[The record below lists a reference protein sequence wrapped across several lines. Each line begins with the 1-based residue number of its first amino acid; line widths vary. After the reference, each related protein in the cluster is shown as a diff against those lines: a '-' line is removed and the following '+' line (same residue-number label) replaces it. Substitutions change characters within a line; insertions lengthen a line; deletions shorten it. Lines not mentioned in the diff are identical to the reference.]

1 MALTKITQTLV
12 ETGAIGSSQIASG
25 AIGAGHLTNITTNHI
40 TEGNSNQ
47 FFTTARARSSL
58 SGSTGVTYNSSTG
71 AISIGQ
77 AVGTSDSVTFGQ
89 VTVDT
94 ITINAS
100 EIATSGN
107 MILNSAS
114 DVILDVDGGN
124 VMLKDNSVWFGNF
137 NHNGNNLAIDAKIQ
151 DGDIKFRGNDGGTV
165 ITALTLDMSDGGAA
179 IFNNDIYLSDNRAVR
194 FGDQQ
199 DFRIYNDGNHTTFHS
214 ASTNHDIIFRGN
226 DDGSSITA
234 LTLDM
239 SNAGKATFAGIVS
252 STTGLETGNMFIT
265 ANEIDVSSG
274 NLTLDVAGNIILN
287 ADGSSVSLMDDTVN
301 FGQFFSTGAGNFNI
315 YSPTLNQDI
324 KFLGNDGG
332 STVTA
337 LTLDIS
343 NAGKAT
349 FNSDVVVGGDL
360 IVNGTQTVLNTATL
374 TVEDKII
381 TVAHGASDAA
391 AANESGINVGG
402 ASAQILYKSS
412 GDKWSVNKDLEAA
425 NSSGAMIMVDD
436 TNGRFIKIRSAN
448 SGSQNANISSYS
460 GLYLGG
466 ADNASHVIID
476 NTGDVGIGVTPA
488 TNTKLTIGGTTSSYS
503 SVLSFDNN
511 TAGGA
516 TFFMLASDNT
526 WSAGANKF
534 FMGHGSPSSSAV
546 DMTIDA
552 DGKVGIKNTA
562 PAATLEVGTLTSGLT
577 GNVIINSEGGNP
589 PALQVKS
596 RTNRA
601 RINIQDNDTSG
612 YIIAEGSVIS
622 IGFADQISDNN
633 ININSS
639 HNVGIGT
646 TAPDA
651 KLSVTSSTINSEDI
665 VYLKSGADS
674 VNDYL
679 GIAWELGI
687 GGNGP
692 HAAIRVAGGPSA
704 QDSRLGLFTTSDG
717 GSNLT
722 EGLSVAHNGNVGIGE
737 NSPLTPLHIS
747 AGTSSGTMYN
757 AAIFTGGQ
765 NSTQG
770 SGVRLYLSGTENDP
784 LARGSII
791 ESEMID
797 NGNSHVLNFYTSG
810 NSQAPRLRMRIDNS
824 GNLSLRQHGA
834 ASTNSVNMPPH
845 FEFKGQGWDSNS
857 GSDDMNAKIE
867 MAATYGKVGAGA
879 TSPELVFS
887 LQGAGG
893 LDSSSESYV
902 EGMRLVG
909 AGAYNHNQP
918 RLGVGIANPSKTL
931 DVYTAVN
938 TGGMQITGGTA
949 ATNTSLHI
957 NNTGSGGVNWNIT
970 STAGNHGYGDGQLQF
985 GVAYGVPKMKIMSN
999 GNVGIGPF
1007 AGDNPIT
1014 PLHVL
1019 GNATIETGSPDL
1031 YFATTS
1037 ASHNN
1042 WRVAA
1047 QEAIDKGFEIASGTQ
1062 SAGSNAVNDTY
1073 TTRFVIKDSG
1083 FVGIGAHVPDAKLHV
1098 VDGNNYAMIGD
1109 LNSNSTMSLRMADS
1123 TNYPVEVQAFGSD
1136 LKLRTTTNS
1145 GGTPDDR
1152 IIVMA
1157 VTGHVGI
1164 NNVDPNFLMHINKKA
1179 GDYDLPTST
1188 GVVKTY
1194 FGVNTDYNNNGSQGI
1209 YLSHLN
1215 GNWIDGT
1222 SGGDSQYGM
1231 LFGYENSVRGGLIY
1245 DHRGSEMMSLWSS
1258 YAPIR
1263 FMTPDNADGNG
1274 VPLDSNINDRLH
1286 IAVGG
1291 NVGINENSPQKT
1303 LHVSSGS
1310 TNVVARFESTDG
1322 IAAIEFKDPSGT
1334 AEIGCSGNDIKFMPA
1349 GVVRSTIDNSG
1360 NFTTE
1365 GNITQSGGNNHYIN
1379 TGGRVTAKVQ
1389 DMINIGG
1396 DNWHHLPRYYT
1407 NFGTG
1412 TGGQI
1417 SGYSV
1422 SMQDGQ
1428 NSSWY
1433 AGLTLSGYV
1442 TWIPDVYIP
1451 YSLGQVYGLSASF
1464 FQHANNTAGTAVQYV
1479 GCIGYDA
1486 SFNFMN
1492 HDAIG
1497 TYQYNLASS
1506 STFSTGT
1513 ITELDVTLKG
1523 WQGNGQSDGNKMDRG
1538 TVYIRPMMLINYPW
1552 STSMGGTTPSTT
1564 VLSFTMGPKHTFSDN
1579 DSNAGTNY

>member
-25 AIGAGHLTNITTNHI
+25 AIGAAHLTNITTNHI

-58 SGSTGVTYNSSTG
+58 SGSTGVTYNSSSG

-77 AVGTSDSVTFGQ
+77 SVGTSDNVTFGSISG
-89 VTVDT
+89 TSLSIDT
-94 ITINAS
+94 LSMNGSSIGS
-100 EIATSGN
+100 SGN
-107 MILNSAS
+107 MTLDSANSL
-114 DVILDVDGGN
+114 ILDADGGD

-151 DGDIKFRGNDGGTV
+151 DGDIVFRGNDGGST

-179 IFNNDIYLSDNRAVR
+179 IFNNDILLSDNRAVR

-199 DFRIYNDGNHTTFHS
+199 DFRIYNDGNHTTFHN

-226 DDGSSITA
+226 DDGSPITA

-287 ADGSSVSLMDDTVN
+287 ADGSSISLMDDTVN

-332 STVTA
+332 STITA

-425 NSSGAMIMVDD
+425 HSSGAMIMVDD

-448 SGSQNANISSYS
+448 NGSQNANISSYS

-466 ADNASHVIID
+466 SDNASHVIID

-526 WSAGANKF
+526 WNAGSNKF
-534 FMGHGSPSSSAV
+534 FMGHGAPSSSAV

-562 PAATLEVGTLTSGLT
+562 PAATLEVGTLTSGST

-622 IGFADQISDNN
+622 IGFADQVSDNN

-639 HNVGIGT
+639 HDVGIGT
-646 TAPDA
+646 DTPIA
-651 KLSVTSSTINSEDI
+651 KLHIQDNTSTVYDPTGYQHELFIEKRNTAGNNQVGSIRFGVTGHDGSTTAEASIGVLQTANAH
-665 VYLKSGADS
+665 SGHMVFGTRHSGTRAERMRIS
-674 VNDYL
+674 
-679 GIAWELGI
+679 
-687 GGNGP
+687 
-692 HAAIRVAGGPSA
+692 
-704 QDSRLGLFTTSDG
+704 SDG
-717 GSNLT
+717 K
-722 EGLSVAHNGNVGIGE
+722 VGIGTA
-737 NSPLTPLHIS
+737 SPAHS
-747 AGTSSGTMYN
+747 FVVAEGTNQHGIEFAPGTLSYIQAYDRATSDYGN
-757 AAIFTGGQ
+757 LKIDAEYIAFGTG
-765 NSTQG
+765 
-770 SGVRLYLSGTENDP
+770 
-784 LARGSII
+784 
-791 ESEMID
+791 
-797 NGNSHVLNFYTSG
+797 NG
-810 NSQAPRLRMRIDNS
+810 AERMRIDSS
-824 GNLSLRQHGA
+824 GNLSLRQTGS

-867 MAATYGKVGAGA
+867 MAATYGKVGSGA

-902 EGMRLVG
+902 EAMRLVG
-909 AGAYNHNQP
+909 AGTYNYNEP
-918 RLGVGIANPSKTL
+918 RLGVGTSAPSKRF
-931 DVYTAVN
+931 DVYSNVN
-938 TGGMQITGGTA
+938 TGGAQITGGTSA
-949 ATNTSLHI
+949 ANISLHI
-957 NNTGSGGVNWNIT
+957 NNTASNGVNWNIS
-970 STAGNHGYGDGQLQF
+970 STGGGHGYGDGQLQF
-985 GVAYGVPKMKIMSN
+985 GVAYGVPKMSIMSN
-999 GNVGIGPF
+999 GNVGIGAF
-1007 AGDNPIT
+1007 ASANPIT

-1042 WRVAA
+1042 WRLAA
-1047 QEAIDKGFEIASGTQ
+1047 QETIDKGFEIASGNSQ
-1062 SAGSNAVNDTY
+1062 SAGSNAVSDSY
-1073 TTRFVIKDSG
+1073 TTRFVVKDSG
-1083 FVGIGAHVPDAKLHV
+1083 FIGIGSHVPDAKLHL
-1098 VDGNNYAMIGD
+1098 VDGNNYAKIGD

-1123 TNYPVEVQAFGSD
+1123 TSFPVEVQAFGSD

-1179 GDYDLPTST
+1179 GDYDIPTST

-1215 GNWIDGT
+1215 GNWVDGT

-1303 LHVSSGS
+1303 LHVNSGS
-1310 TNVVARFESTDG
+1310 TNVVARFESSDG

-1365 GNITQSGGNNHYIN
+1365 GNINQSGGNNHYIN
-1379 TGGRVTAKVQ
+1379 TGGRVTGKVQ

-1396 DNWHHLPRYYT
+1396 DNWHHLPRYYS
-1407 NFGTG
+1407 NFGFG

-1422 SMQDGQ
+1422 SSQNGQ

-1433 AGLTLSGYV
+1433 AGLTLTGYV

-1451 YSLGQVYGLSASF
+1451 YSLGQVYGMSASF

-1486 SFNFMN
+1486 GFNFQG

-1497 TYQYNLASS
+1497 TYQYNMSS
-1506 STFSTGT
+1506 SATFTAGT

-1523 WQGNGQSDGNKMDRG
+1523 WQGSGQSDGNKMDRG

-1552 STSMGGTTPSTT
+1552 DSGNGGTTPSTT
-1564 VLSFTMGPKHTFSDN
+1564 VMSFTMGPKHTFSDN